1 MRIRNFRLEDIS
13 TLAHIQHVAA
23 EVDKRTVVSEPE
35 FAAWISAAE
44 IDAASNAFVI
54 TDDDDEINTW
64 GQAGTLE
71 GVEGEIVGYTVLQ
84 MRQDQEAYHLYC
96 QGTVHP
102 QHRRRNAGRALII
115 CALNRARLLAFDFE
129 VEAEQ
134 IGVPIY
140 FEVLFPAHDPSSA
153 RLAAKCEMQKAD
165 VAAADGLW
173 LYRQTL

>member
-13 TLAHIQHVAA
+13 TLAYIQQVAA
-23 EVDKRTVVSEPE
+23 EVDKRKVRSEPE
-35 FAAWISAAE
+35 FAAWLSAAE
-44 IDAASNAFVI
+44 TDATSNAFVI

-84 MRQDQEAYHLYC
+84 MRQDQEAYHLCC

-129 VEAEQ
+129 IEAEQ

-140 FEVLFPAHDPSSA
+140 FEALLPVHDPLSA
-153 RLAAKCEMQKAD
+153 RLSAKCEMHKSD
-165 VAAADGLW
+165 VTISDGLS